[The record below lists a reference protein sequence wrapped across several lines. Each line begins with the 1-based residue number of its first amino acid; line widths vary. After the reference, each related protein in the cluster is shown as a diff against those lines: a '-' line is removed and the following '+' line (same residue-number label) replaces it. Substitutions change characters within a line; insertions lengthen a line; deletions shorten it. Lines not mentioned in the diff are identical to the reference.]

1 MKFKNKVAI
10 ITGSSRG
17 IWKATALELAQNWA
31 SVVVSSTKL
40 ANCQKVVEEIKLL
53 GWSAIAVQCDVS
65 KSTDVNNLV
74 DETIKTFGKIDIL
87 VNNAGVGSVK
97 PFAEMTEEDRDFT
110 MNINLKWVFLCTNA
124 VVKHMLKQ
132 KSGKIVSIASILG
145 KTGFMNASAYCASKA
160 AIVNLTRSLAIELS
174 PHNINVN
181 VVAPWFIKTDMTKW
195 MLEDENIKNML
206 LSQIPS
212 GRFWEAEEIAKAVAF
227 LASEDSN
234 FTTWETLVVDGWRLT
249 H

>member
-1 MKFKNKVAI
+1 MKFKDKIAI

-17 IWKATALELAQNWA
+17 IWKATALQLATNWA
-31 SVVVSSTKL
+31 SVVISSTKL
-40 ANCQKVVEEIKLL
+40 ADCQKVVEEIKSL
-53 GWSAIAVQCDVS
+53 GWNAIAVQCDVS
-65 KSTDVNNLV
+65 KSSDVNNLV
-74 DETIKTFGKIDIL
+74 QETITTFGKIDIL
-87 VNNAGVGSVK
+87 VNNAWVWATK

-145 KTGFMNASAYCASKA
+145 KTGFMQASAYCASKA
-160 AIVNLTRSLAIELS
+160 AVVNLTRSLAIELS

-195 MLEDENIKNML
+195 MMEDENIKNML
-206 LSQIPS
+206 LAQIPS
-212 GRFWEAEEIAKAVAF
+212 GRFGEAEEIAKAVAF

-234 FTTWETLVVDGWRLT
+234 FTTWETLVVDWGRLT